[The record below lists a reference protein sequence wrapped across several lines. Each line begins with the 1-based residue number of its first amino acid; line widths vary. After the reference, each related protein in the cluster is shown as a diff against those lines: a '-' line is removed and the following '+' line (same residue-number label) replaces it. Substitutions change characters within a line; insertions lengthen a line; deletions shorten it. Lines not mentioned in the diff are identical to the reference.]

1 MGKEEGADFFQAP
14 QQISYSID
22 FLRSPCYT
30 RFGFAIITRM
40 EQPNIFVISDYGAG
54 DPAFAEVV
62 LQLRMRLPNA
72 FIYPQSTPPF
82 STLNTGFWIYQIA
95 LTKNIQNTYIYSN
108 TAPRK
113 ERKSAQV
120 NNKGEKLMYA
130 KLDNDFELIAV
141 NAGYTFSFVKP
152 HIKSFHFVDVKNE
165 GSQFRS
171 RDIYPAAV
179 AAMVSKDER
188 FIRRKAD
195 KSDIPN
201 YPKNVIASIDG
212 YGNIKTTTRASQIEY
227 KPGQPLIVNIHNQ
240 KHLATYTNGMF
251 NIKDGELAFAPGSSG
266 HTDRFMELF
275 LRGGNAYK
283 LFNEPMVEE
292 PFTITLPEF

>member
-1 MGKEEGADFFQAP
+1 
-14 QQISYSID
+14 
-22 FLRSPCYT
+22 
-30 RFGFAIITRM
+30 M

-113 ERKSAQV
+113 ESKSAQA
-120 NNKGEKLMYA
+120 NNRGEKLMYA